1 MKQLIS
7 NLPQDGR
14 QTQHIVED
22 PIAADTVCAV
32 LACLN
37 EVLLANQDFAK

>member
-7 NLPQDGR
+7 NLPQENRPKELSD
-14 QTQHIVED
+14 E
-22 PIAADTVCAV
+22 TVCAV

-37 EVLLANQDFAK
+37 EVIQHNQEFAK